1 MSEKKMFA
9 TRIDADLLK
18 KLKHLSVDAD
28 TSIGNLLEEAVK
40 DLLKKHEKPKDKTKR
55 ETS

>member
-1 MSEKKMFA
+1 MVA

-18 KLKHLSVDAD
+18 KLKNLSVDAD
-28 TSIGNLLEEAVK
+28 TSIANLLEEAVK
-40 DLLKKHEKPKDKTKR
+40 DLLKKHEKLKDKTKR

>member
-1 MSEKKMFA
+1 MSGKKMVA

-18 KLKHLSVDAD
+18 KLKNLSVDAD
-28 TSIGNLLEEAVK
+28 TSIANLLEEAVK
-40 DLLKKHEKPKDKTKR
+40 DLLKKHEKLKDKTKR

>member
-1 MSEKKMFA
+1 MSGKKMFA

-28 TSIGNLLEEAVK
+28 NSIANLFEEAVK
-40 DLLKKHEKPKDKTKR
+40 DLLKKYEKLRDKTKR